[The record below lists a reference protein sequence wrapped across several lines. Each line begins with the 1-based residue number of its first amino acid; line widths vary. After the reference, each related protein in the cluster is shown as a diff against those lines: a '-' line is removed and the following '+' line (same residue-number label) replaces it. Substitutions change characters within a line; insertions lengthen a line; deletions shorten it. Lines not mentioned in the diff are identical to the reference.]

1 MTTILKELKIAQL
14 CTKNEWT
21 LAIKLERQKKIAAIE
36 NKKMACPFIRDPRVY
51 FLDTCF
57 GKFI

>member
-1 MTTILKELKIAQL
+1 MDFRDKTGKK
-14 CTKNEWT
+14 KK
-21 LAIKLERQKKIAAIE
+21 LAARLEFLIE
-36 NKKMACPFIRDPRVY
+36 NKKMACPFIRDPKVY